1 VAELPITRSLTEL
14 VPDDDFLGS
23 VVQLSYEDALIAT
36 TDFRQEST
44 GGIPKNAFLTAA
56 ALDADGGISEVILFS
71 VVGPE
76 PMNTARELVS
86 VREELANSQAISGEL
101 QTIDPQT
108 ESRLAAI
115 AFRCKVLGTFYK
127 NAEGKIRF
135 GADMSRI
142 RGNSLLRVYRP
153 RGRALSLI
161 GSFSGS
167 ANLDA
172 AGFLEV
178 GKVRYSDTQQAVDAD
193 AACFISIPD
202 FIGKKTAL
210 FGMTRTGKSNSTKT
224 ILQKVHFYSRNSGDP
239 VAQLVFD
246 PQGEYAN
253 TNSQDGSAIAEIGD
267 ETEIS
272 IYKIMEKSASP
283 KEKYLQFDLFKNENL
298 ALTWQL
304 ILGELTSGISKDAN
318 YIAPLFNI
326 ELEPLGE
333 GATMQERHHF
343 DRKKLGLFALM
354 YEGIKKHSVPPFSVS
369 VGTELAAE
377 IAATSDGTAVSASDS
392 SKLVITN
399 TVGASKTVLSLL
411 REHEGT
417 ESRLSESWDREI
429 EDGDAGK
436 FFDQIVNIR
445 EKGRNGV
452 KASISR
458 IEDLHSAHAEG
469 DVRDNVWQD
478 VKQGK
483 LIVVD
488 LSRGS
493 TKTSQVLSELIVNY
507 LLDRAS
513 ERFINGLKPV
523 PFQIVVEEAHNLFE
537 RDSRRDERDPWVRIS
552 KEASKYRIGLLYAT
566 QEVTS
571 VDRRILSNTSNWIV
585 SHLSSVSETNELAKY
600 YQFADWGDQIR
611 RIETKGFARVKTES
625 SAYIIP
631 VQIELFQAQVAKTVR
646 KPVAAKDWLE
656 DDSMSAEETLERF
669 EALAPE
675 PSLSKP
681 KAPKLDDPFEF

>member
-1 VAELPITRSLTEL
+1 VADLPITRSLKEL
-14 VPDDDFLGS
+14 VPEQDFLGS
-23 VVQLSYEDALIAT
+23 VIQLSYEDALIAT
-36 TDFRQEST
+36 TDFRQEVT

-56 ALDADGGISEVILFS
+56 ALDADGEISEVILFT

-86 VREELANSQAISGEL
+86 VREELANAQAISGIL
-101 QTIDPQT
+101 QEIDPQT
-108 ESRLAAI
+108 ESRLASI

-127 NAEGKIRF
+127 NEAGKLRF
-135 GADMSRI
+135 GADMARI
-142 RGNSLLRVYRP
+142 RGNSLLKVYRP

-167 ANLDA
+167 ADLDS
-172 AGFLEV
+172 AGFLEI
-178 GKVRYSDTQQAVDAD
+178 GKVRYSDTQQAVDQEAG
-193 AACFISIPD
+193 AFINIRD

-210 FGMTRTGKSNSTKT
+210 FGQTRSGKSNSTKT

-246 PQGEYAN
+246 PQGEYAQA
-253 TNSQDGSAIAEIGD
+253 NSQDGSAIADIGD

-304 ILGELTSGISKDAN
+304 ILGELTAGISKDAN

-333 GATMQERHHF
+333 GATIQERYHF
-343 DRKKLGLFALM
+343 ERKKLGLFALM
-354 YEGIKKHSVPPFSVS
+354 YEGIRKHPVPPFTVS
-369 VGTELAAE
+369 VGAELAAE
-377 IAATSDGTAVSASDS
+377 IALSGDGVSVSSADP

-399 TVGASKTVLSLL
+399 TLGASKTVLKILKEYEVSGDD
-411 REHEGT
+411 RQI
-417 ESRLSESWDREI
+417 SDSWVREI

-436 FFDQIVNIR
+436 FFEQIVNIR

-458 IEDLHSAHAEG
+458 IEDLHSPHAEG
-469 DVRDNVWQD
+469 DVRENVWQD
-478 VKQGK
+478 IRQGK

-493 TKTSQVLSELIVNY
+493 SKTSQVLSELIVNY

-513 ERFINGLKPV
+513 ERFIGGLQPV

-571 VDRRILSNTSNWIV
+571 VDRRILSNTSNWIIA
-585 SHLSSVSETNELAKY
+585 HLSSVSETNELAKY
-600 YQFADWGDQIR
+600 YQFADWGEQIR

-631 VQIELFQAQVAKTVR
+631 VQIELFQAQVSSSVKKLTSVTAPT
-646 KPVAAKDWLE
+646 PSAP
-656 DDSMSAEETLERF
+656 DDD
-669 EALAPE
+669 AP
-675 PSLSKP
+675 
-681 KAPKLDDPFEF
+681 FQF

>member
-1 VAELPITRSLTEL
+1 MAELPITRSLKEL
-14 VPDDDFLGS
+14 VPETDFLGS
-23 VVQLSYEDALIAT
+23 VIQLSYEDALIVT

-56 ALDADGGISEVILFS
+56 ALDADGEISEVILFS

-76 PMNTARELVS
+76 PMNIARELVS
-86 VREELANSQAISGEL
+86 VREELATSQVTTGNAEV
-101 QTIDPQT
+101 IDAQT
-108 ESRLAAI
+108 ESRLSTI
-115 AFRCKVLGTFYK
+115 AFRCKVLGTYYK
-127 NAEGKIRF
+127 NEAGQIRF

-142 RGNSLLRVYRP
+142 RGNSLLKVYRP

-167 ANLDA
+167 ADLDS
-172 AGFLEV
+172 AGFLEI
-178 GKVRYSDTQQAVDAD
+178 GKIRYSETQREVDTE
-193 AACFISIPD
+193 AAAYINIRD

-210 FGMTRTGKSNSTKT
+210 FGTTRSGKSNSTKT
-224 ILQKVHFYSRNSGDP
+224 VIQKVHQYSRASGDL

-267 ETEIS
+267 ESEVA
-272 IYKIMEKSASP
+272 IYKIMDKSSNP

-304 ILGELTSGISKDAN
+304 ILGELSSGISKEAN
-318 YIAPLFNI
+318 YIAPLFN
-326 ELEPLGE
+326 LDFEPLGE

-343 DRKKLGLFALM
+343 DRKKMGLFALM
-354 YEGIKKHSVPPFSVS
+354 YEGIRNHRVPTFSVS

-377 IAATSDGTAVSASDS
+377 IAATGEGATVSTSDI
-392 SKLVITN
+392 SKIVITS
-399 TVGASKTVLSLL
+399 TLGASRATISLM
-411 REHEGT
+411 REQNST
-417 ESRLSESWDREI
+417 ENRLSESWVREI

-436 FFDQIVNIR
+436 LFEQITNIR

-452 KASISR
+452 KASVSR

-469 DVRDNVWQD
+469 DVRENVWQD
-478 VKQGK
+478 VVEGK

-513 ERFINGLKPV
+513 ERFTSGLKPV

-537 RDSRRDERDPWVRIS
+537 RDARRDERDPWVRIS

-571 VDRRILSNTSNWIV
+571 VDRRILSNTSNWII
-585 SHLSSVSETNELAKY
+585 SNLNSISETNELAKY
-600 YQFADWGDQIR
+600 YQFADWTEHIR

-631 VQIELFQAQVAKTVR
+631 VQIELFQAQLSPAKR
-646 KPVAAKDWLE
+646 KKISPVSSSIVDDAASD
-656 DDSMSAEETLERF
+656 DDS
-669 EALAPE
+669 
-675 PSLSKP
+675 
-681 KAPKLDDPFEF
+681 PFQF